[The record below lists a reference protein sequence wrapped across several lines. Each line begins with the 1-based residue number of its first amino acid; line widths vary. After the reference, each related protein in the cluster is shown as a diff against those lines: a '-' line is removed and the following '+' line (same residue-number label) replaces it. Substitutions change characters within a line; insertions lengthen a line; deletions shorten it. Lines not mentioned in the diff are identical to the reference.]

1 VMRMRAGHVVAHSFD
16 VSLRIGRSSRARV
29 FFYDRAADPSY
40 VLTTGQP
47 VRRRTSDTGL
57 ARLKFL
63 RRAVAHNTLFID
75 VSVAASAYAAA
86 VYFVPS
92 ECQVRQ
98 ARRLEPLICATQIK
112 HKLYN
117 GTRGSAVI

>member
-1 VMRMRAGHVVAHSFD
+1 MRMRAGHVVAHSFD
-16 VSLRIGRSSRARV
+16 VSLRIGRSSRPRV

-86 VYFVPS
+86 VYSVPT
-92 ECQVRQ
+92 EWDVRH
-98 ARRLEPLICATQIK
+98 ARRPESLVGATHIK
-112 HKLYN
+112 H
-117 GTRGSAVI
+117 